1 MYKLIP
7 FYLVFLLIFS
17 GCQSGRSLDSSEK
30 PEDAFTQSSF
40 EEISLELKEQ
50 DDLKQSL
57 QFESEWL
64 KLRSQF
70 IDAEKYA
77 RECRIAELK
86 LAAEMARFGSLD
98 QRLPGQGFITDVQ
111 RDRWNTQ
118 LETKKATRITAGAR
132 ANLLLRDLKDLED
145 NINKAGYQ
153 VSQSQVF
160 KKLD

>member
-1 MYKLIP
+1 LYKLIS

-50 DDLKQSL
+50 EDLKQSL

-118 LETKKATRITAGAR
+118 LETKKATRITAVAR

>member
-1 MYKLIP
+1 MYKLIS

-50 DDLKQSL
+50 EDLKQSL

-118 LETKKATRITAGAR
+118 LETKKATRITAVAR